1 MNHIAQNPNER
12 IDQLLQVILSLKDMD
27 ECRAFFSDL
36 CTMQELVLMAQRVQ
50 VAKLLMNGETY
61 EKIRSQTSVSSSTI
75 TRISTELQY
84 GSGGYRT
91 VLPRL
96 SDSQGDKEPA
106 EEGSTT

>member
-1 MNHIAQNPNER
+1 MNHVARNPNES
-12 IDQLLQVILSLKDMD
+12 IDELFQVILSLKDMD

-61 EKIRSQTSVSSSTI
+61 EKIRSQASVSSSTI

-91 VLPRL
+91 VLGRL
-96 SDSQGDKEPA
+96 VDDGFCPEQEQ
-106 EEGSTT
+106 

>member
-1 MNHIAQNPNER
+1 MNHVARNPNES
-12 IDQLLQVILSLKDMD
+12 IDELFQVILSLKDMD

-75 TRISTELQY
+75 TRIRASVI
-84 GSGGYRT
+84 SSPAT
-91 VLPRL
+91 V
-96 SDSQGDKEPA
+96 A
-106 EEGSTT
+106 MV

>member
-1 MNHIAQNPNER
+1 MNHVARNPNES
-12 IDQLLQVILSLKDMD
+12 IDELFQVILSLKDMD

-50 VAKLLMNGETY
+50 VARLLMNGETY

-91 VLPRL
+91 VLGRL
-96 SDSQGDKEPA
+96 LDG
-106 EEGSTT
+106 GSCPEQAQEQ

>member
-1 MNHIAQNPNER
+1 MNHIAQNPNES
-12 IDQLLQVILSLKDMD
+12 IDQLFQIILSLKDMD

-91 VLPRL
+91 VLGRL
-96 SDSQGDKEPA
+96 LDDSYPEQSQD
-106 EEGSTT
+106 

>member
-1 MNHIAQNPNER
+1 MNHIAQNPNES

-91 VLPRL
+91 VLGRL
-96 SDSQGDKEPA
+96 VDGSEPPQD
-106 EEGSTT
+106 

>member
-1 MNHIAQNPNER
+1 MNHIAQNPNES

-91 VLPRL
+91 VLGRL
-96 SDSQGDKEPA
+96 LDDSCPEQSQD
-106 EEGSTT
+106 

>member
-1 MNHIAQNPNER
+1 MNHVARNPNES
-12 IDQLLQVILSLKDMD
+12 IDELFQVILSLKDMD

-50 VAKLLMNGETY
+50 VARLLMNGETY

-91 VLPRL
+91 VLGRL
-96 SDSQGDKEPA
+96 LDS
-106 EEGSTT
+106 GSCPEQEQEQ

>member
-1 MNHIAQNPNER
+1 MNHIAQNPNES

-91 VLPRL
+91 VLGRL
-96 SDSQGDKEPA
+96 FDDSCPEQSQD
-106 EEGSTT
+106 

>member
-1 MNHIAQNPNER
+1 MNHIAQNPNES
-12 IDQLLQVILSLKDMD
+12 IEQLFQVILSLRDLE

-61 EKIRSQTSVSSSTI
+61 EKIRGQASVSSSTI

-84 GSGGYRT
+84 GSGGYRA
-91 VLPRL
+91 VLGRL
-96 SDSQGDKEPA
+96 SGGQDSAPPQD
-106 EEGSTT
+106 

>member
-1 MNHIAQNPNER
+1 MNHFTQNPNES
-12 IDQLLQVILSLKDMD
+12 IDQLFQIILSLKDMD

-91 VLPRL
+91 VLGRL
-96 SDSQGDKEPA
+96 SSEQDSASFQD
-106 EEGSTT
+106 

>member
-1 MNHIAQNPNER
+1 MNHVARNPNES
-12 IDQLLQVILSLKDMD
+12 IDELFQVILSLKDMD

-50 VAKLLMNGETY
+50 VARLLMNGETY

-84 GSGGYRT
+84 GSGGYRA
-91 VLPRL
+91 VLNRL
-96 SDSQGDKEPA
+96 EAGEDAADPSSEAK
-106 EEGSTT
+106 